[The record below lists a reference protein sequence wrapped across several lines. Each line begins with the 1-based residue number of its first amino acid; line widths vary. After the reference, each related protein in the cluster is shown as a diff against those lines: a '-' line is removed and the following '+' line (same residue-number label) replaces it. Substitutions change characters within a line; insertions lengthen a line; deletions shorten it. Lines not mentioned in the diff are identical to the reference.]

1 MTRFE
6 YLKAHLA
13 LHSITT
19 TDDVNALSAR
29 YKKFRSNKK
38 VIGASI
44 AAMRKYDIRSID
56 RDLTFFTMQH
66 LDLCDYLNA

>member
-6 YLKAHLA
+6 YLKAHAA
-13 LHSITT
+13 LHRITT
-19 TDDVNALSAR
+19 KDDVNALSKR
-29 YKKFRSNKK
+29 YKNFRSSKGI
-38 VIGASI
+38 IGASI

-56 RDLTFFTMQH
+56 RDLTFFSLRH

>member
-6 YLKAHLA
+6 YLKAHAA
-13 LHSITT
+13 LQRITT
-19 TDDVNALSAR
+19 KDDVNALSKR
-29 YKKFRSNKK
+29 YKKFRSSKGI
-38 VIGASI
+38 IGASI
-44 AAMRKYDIRSID
+44 AAMCKYDIRSID